1 MKYRLGDLI
10 KFAITHQIIVGKIFG
25 VYNIS
30 IENIDTYANFSY
42 VVTTPYKNSLNGTGN
57 WSALIPNYSG
67 FTYSCKDFIIPT
79 TSDILQF
86 KFVPIYEK
94 EVICKI

>member
-25 VYNIS
+25 VYNLS
-30 IENIDTYANFSY
+30 IENIDTYGNFSY
-42 VVTTPYKNSLNGTGN
+42 VVTTPVYNSNGTVD
-57 WSALIPNYSG
+57 WPVLIPNYG
-67 FTYSCKDFIIPT
+67 DQYSCKDFIIPT
-79 TSDILQF
+79 TSNILQF